1 MARGHTKLTPEA
13 IEKAYE
19 LAKQGLP
26 NKSIAAGMGVS
37 YGILKEWLANAK
49 GDEPTEQEL
58 ALSAAMREGALEGEK
73 ALISRLQSFSSHP
86 EQGVRAATWL
96 LSHSPKWRDTWSEAS
111 RTRQEV
117 GRVVDMFVAALND
130 DETLTPAQRERVL
143 LVVKAKGLAVVSSD
157 VPEE

>member
-37 YGILKEWLANAK
+37 YPALRLWLTNAK
-49 GDEPTEQEL
+49 TDDATEEEL
-58 ALSAAMREGALEGEK
+58 SLLEAMREGALAGEK
-73 ALISRLQSFSSHP
+73 ALLAKLQTHADNDS
-86 EQGVRAATWL
+86 RAATWL

>member
-26 NKSIAAGMGVS
+26 NKSIAAGMGVA
-37 YGILKEWLANAK
+37 YPTFKWWMANAQT
-49 GDEPTEQEL
+49 DEATEEEL
-58 ALSAAMREGALEGEK
+58 ALLSAMREGALAGEK
-73 ALISRLQSFSSHP
+73 ALLDKLGKHAENDS
-86 EQGVRAATWL
+86 RAATWL

-117 GRVVDMFVAALND
+117 SRVVDMFVAALND

>member
-13 IEKAYE
+13 IAKAYE
-19 LAKQGLP
+19 LAKEGLP
-26 NKSIAAGMGVS
+26 NKSIAAGISVDYTTFTRWM
-37 YGILKEWLANAK
+37 ANAK
-49 GDEPTEQEL
+49 TDDATDLERQL
-58 ALSAAMREGALEGEK
+58 FAAMREGAFAGEQ
-73 ALISRLQSFSSHP
+73 ALLSKLRTHADNDS
-86 EQGVRAATWL
+86 RAATWL

-130 DETLTPAQRERVL
+130 DETLTPTQRERVL

>member
-13 IEKAYE
+13 IAKAYE

-26 NKSIAAGMGVS
+26 NKSIAAGIGVS
-37 YGILKEWLANAK
+37 YTQFWEWRKNAK
-49 GDEPTEQEL
+49 TDQATDLEVD
-58 ALSAAMREGALEGEK
+58 LSEAMRAGSLAGEK
-73 ALISRLQSFSSHP
+73 ALLAKLQTHADNDS
-86 EQGVRAATWL
+86 RAATWL

>member
-1 MARGHTKLTPEA
+1 MPRGHTKLTPEA
-13 IEKAYE
+13 IEKAYA
-19 LAKQGLP
+19 LAKEGLP

-37 YGILKEWLANAK
+37 YAQFREWLNNAK
-49 GDEPTEQEL
+49 GEDPTEQET
-58 ALSAAMREGALEGEK
+58 ALSEAMREGALAGEQ
-73 ALISRLQSFSSHP
+73 ALLAKIRAHADNDT
-86 EQGVRAATWL
+86 RAATWL

-117 GRVVDMFVAALND
+117 SRVVDMFVAALND

>member
-37 YGILKEWLANAK
+37 YTQFKDWLANART
-49 GDEPTEQEL
+49 DDATELE
-58 ALSAAMREGALEGEK
+58 ASLSAAMREGALAGEK
-73 ALISRLQSFSSHP
+73 ALLAKLQTHADNDT
-86 EQGVRAATWL
+86 RAATWL

-130 DETLTPAQRERVL
+130 DDTLTPAQRERVL

>member
-13 IEKAYE
+13 IAKAYE

-26 NKSIAAGMGVS
+26 NKSIAAGMGAS
-37 YGILKEWLANAK
+37 YGQFREWLTNAQ
-49 GDEPTEQEL
+49 GEDPTELET
-58 ALSAAMREGALEGEK
+58 ALSEAMREGALAGEQ
-73 ALISRLQSFSSHP
+73 ALLDKLGKHADNDS
-86 EQGVRAATWL
+86 RAATWL

>member
-1 MARGHTKLTPEA
+1 MARVHTKLTPER
-13 IEKAYE
+13 IQRAYE
-19 LAKQGLP
+19 LAKDGLP

-37 YGILKEWLANAK
+37 HSAFCLWMANAK
-49 GDEPTEQEL
+49 AGEGTQEEMDL
-58 ALSAAMREGALEGEK
+58 LEAMRAGALEGEK
-73 ALISRLQSFSSHP
+73 ALLSKLQSHAANDS
-86 EQGVRAATWL
+86 RAATWL

>member
-13 IEKAYE
+13 IAKAYE
-19 LAKQGLP
+19 LAKEGLP
-26 NKSIAAGMGVS
+26 NKSIAAGISVDYTTFTKWM
-37 YGILKEWLANAK
+37 ANAK
-49 GDEPTEQEL
+49 TDDATDLERQL
-58 ALSAAMREGALEGEK
+58 FAAMREGALEGEK
-73 ALISRLQSFSSHP
+73 ALLSKLRTHADNDT
-86 EQGVRAATWL
+86 RAATWL

>member
-13 IEKAYE
+13 IAKAYE
-19 LAKQGLP
+19 LAKEGLP
-26 NKSIAAGMGVS
+26 NKSIAAGMGAS
-37 YGILKEWLANAK
+37 YSVFCQWLANAK
-49 GDEPTEQEL
+49 TDDATDLEL
-58 ALSAAMREGALEGEK
+58 QLVGAMREGALVGEQ
-73 ALISRLQSFSSHP
+73 ALLGKLRAHSDNDS
-86 EQGVRAATWL
+86 RAATWL

-117 GRVVDMFVAALND
+117 GRVVDMFVAALNE